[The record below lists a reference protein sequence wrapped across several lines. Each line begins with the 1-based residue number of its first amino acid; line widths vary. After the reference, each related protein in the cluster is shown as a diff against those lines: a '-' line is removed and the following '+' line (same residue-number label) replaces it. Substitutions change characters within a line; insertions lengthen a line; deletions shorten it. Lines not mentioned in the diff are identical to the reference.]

1 MSGTSTITSLKVNG
15 LSVRVTGA
23 PNQTIP
29 LLLGSLI
36 INEQLSSI
44 VNTPTFTSGDMLVN
58 ALHLKV
64 LGVAE
69 VVISSSHAAV
79 ACSTAIEL

>member
-1 MSGTSTITSLKVNG
+1 
-15 LSVRVTGA
+15 
-23 PNQTIP
+23 
-29 LLLGSLI
+29 
-36 INEQLSSI
+36 